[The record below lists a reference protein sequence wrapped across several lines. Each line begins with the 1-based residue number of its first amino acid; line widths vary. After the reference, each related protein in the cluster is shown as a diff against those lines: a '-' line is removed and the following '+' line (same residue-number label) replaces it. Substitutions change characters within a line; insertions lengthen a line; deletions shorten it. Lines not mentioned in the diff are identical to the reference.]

1 MDIFIVIIVGVIL
14 IYINQFVQKS
24 KKKENYSANKVISA
38 NKITNGLKVEKL
50 SIRNVE
56 KDQKN
61 KDMEIFITDEQYIFC
76 IWKYQGL
83 FLKEV
88 GKINKDDIQSISAMS
103 LREKTRQIYSSAS
116 TESMKKRGK
125 EMEEFY
131 RQNPQIGRE
140 RDTIYFDDSNGNQM
154 VEIETKTEK
163 IADKLLNKIK
173 YIAE

>member
-1 MDIFIVIIVGVIL
+1 MDIFIVIIVSVIL

-76 IWKYQGL
+76 VWKYQGL

-88 GKINKDDIQSISAMS
+88 GKINKGDIKSICAMS
-103 LREKTRQIYSSAS
+103 LKEGIDKYTS
-116 TESMKKRGK
+116 GK
-125 EMEEFY
+125 AKETMQGFI

-140 RDTIYFDDSNGNQM
+140 RDTIYFNDSNGNQM
-154 VEIETKTEK
+154 VEIGTKTEK
-163 IADKLLNKIK
+163 IADKLLKKIN